1 MAAASDSSDEDEV
14 SVKTSANAAVNASR
28 SRESIRKQLALT
40 NGNESADYD
49 AAAGR
54 RDSSHFLDLC
64 FTNDILCEGDG
75 GDDSS
80 AKQKLTLD
88 QLTARYIERNN
99 ISKKSNHVIVPLT
112 PKSEDA
118 NGSFPEEPREASE
131 LGPSSQSL
139 SDAEAFTAYLA
150 QIQAEARQKLKAA
163 KYEAARAA
171 AESDRESSAL
181 SRDLGELIGERSAAR
196 ISSSSGPNSRRR
208 KLGRHALTELNLAQ
222 LQIILNYLLSRIEE
236 LNEKLV
242 EDLIERDEL
251 LMEQDSLLTDIEDI
265 TKGIQS

>member
-14 SVKTSANAAVNASR
+14 SVNAAVNASSR
-28 SRESIRKQLALT
+28 SRESIRKQLATTLAT
-40 NGNESADYD
+40 NGNESADFE
-49 AAAGR
+49 R
-54 RDSSHFLDLC
+54 RDSSNLLDLC
-64 FTNDILCEGDG
+64 FMNDILSEG
-75 GDDSS
+75 GDVGDPS
-80 AKQKLTLD
+80 ARQKLTLD
-88 QLTARYIERNN
+88 ELTARYIERNN

-112 PKSEDA
+112 PKSEER
-118 NGSFPEEPREASE
+118 SFLDEPREASE
-131 LGPSSQSL
+131 LQPSSQSL
-139 SDAEAFTAYLA
+139 SSDAEAFTAYLA

-171 AESDRESSAL
+171 AEADGESSAL
-181 SRDLGELIGERSAAR
+181 SRDLKELIGERSAAR
-196 ISSSSGPNSRRR
+196 ISSSSSSGPNNRRR

-265 TKGIQS
+265 TKGIQLF